1 MLEETP
7 QPSQNS
13 DTDMLMMQN
22 EKNHGEMTHLLDTL
36 LSQNENNNHEPILE
50 TMVHQNEAIKEAV
63 SSTGD
68 KVTEAIKESSSEIEK
83 IVGAVKSIA
92 DLLPNIGFLKGNK
105 GEKGEDGKNGI
116 DGKTPIPG
124 VDFPIPKDGVDGKPG
139 VDGRDGRNGEDAE
152 VDYPALIAEILPK
165 IPVPQNGKDGS
176 PDTGKDIVKKLEEL
190 EGKDRLS
197 YDALKNAPDFAL
209 LQRLVS
215 SRDYDFLELK
225 DVPSSYSG
233 QGGKIVSVK
242 TDGTGLEFITN
253 GGGSSGTPR
262 DNNIFTSEN
271 WVASAGITTITL
283 PSTPISG
290 SVKVFLNGRRELP
303 VAYDTLGYTIS
314 GLSVTFPYEFDSTYI
329 AIIDYRE

>member
-50 TMVHQNEAIKEAV
+50 TMVHQNEVLKEIV
-63 SSTGD
+63 STTGD

-176 PDTGKDIVKKLEEL
+176 PDTGKNIVKKLEEL

-209 LQRLVS
+209 LQRLIS

-233 QGGKIVSVK
+233 QGGKIVRVK
-242 TDGTGLEFITN
+242 TDGTGLEFVTSSNSYTIVENEHPPESTDGSRVDFTFLHAPITN
-253 GGGSSGTPR
+253 SEKVFVGPGRMTVTGGDYTL
-262 DNNIFTSEN
+262 
-271 WVASAGITTITL
+271 AGTTITFT
-283 PSTPISG
+283 TPP
-290 SVKVFLNGRRELP
+290 P
-303 VAYDTLGYTIS
+303 VDAVI
-314 GLSVTFPYEFDSTYI
+314 TF
-329 AIIDYRE
+329 DYRY